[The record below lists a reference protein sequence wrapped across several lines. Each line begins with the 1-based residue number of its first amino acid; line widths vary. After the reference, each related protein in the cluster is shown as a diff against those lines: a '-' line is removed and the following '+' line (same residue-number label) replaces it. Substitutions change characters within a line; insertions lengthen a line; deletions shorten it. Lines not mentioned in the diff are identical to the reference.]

1 MKKFLIISLI
11 SFFAC
16 LVSFEGAIAQTHRTH
31 ERPAQTTRILFV
43 FDASLSMYGRWDGE
57 PKITIARRLMHDLLD
72 SLRHTENLQM
82 ALRVYGHQHQFPPQV
97 CDDTRLEVPFG
108 RDNVDRLKHKI
119 QTIVPRGT
127 TPIALSLE
135 RSADDFPPCAD
146 CRNIIILVT
155 DGIEECGGD
164 PCEVSL
170 RLQQQGIV
178 LKPFVIGVGDGMR
191 DAFECV
197 GTYFDARDQEEFRYA
212 LNVAIH
218 KALNPTTAQVNLL
231 DIEGYP
237 VETDVNMT
245 FYNKMTG
252 EIMHNLIH
260 TINARGFPDT
270 LDLDPLVD
278 YRMDVHTIPPVSVD
292 SFGLSI
298 GKHNVVGVDAPQGY
312 LQVVFQGRG
321 HRDHFVNSIV
331 RKNEEMAT
339 LNVQEIGKKER
350 YLVGSYDLEILTRP
364 RIYVEGIR
372 VRQSHTTTVEIP
384 TPGLVMMRMGTHGY
398 GSIYKREGN
407 DSLTWV
413 YNLPE
418 DQQQKSL
425 FLLPG
430 HYKVVFRAR
439 SIMQARYT
447 REVDFEVQPG
457 RAITVNIYN

>member
-1 MKKFLIISLI
+1 MRKVFICSLLCVFTFILIQGEA
-11 SFFAC
+11 F
-16 LVSFEGAIAQTHRTH
+16 AQTHH
-31 ERPAQTTRILFV
+31 SQSRPAQTTRILFV

-57 PKITIARRLMHDLLD
+57 AKITIARRLMHDLLD
-72 SLRHTENLQM
+72 SLRHTDNLQM

-108 RDNVDRLKHKI
+108 HDNVDRLKHKI
-119 QTIVPRGT
+119 KTIVPRGT

-135 RSADDFPPCAD
+135 KAAGDFPHCAD
-146 CRNIIILVT
+146 CRNIIILIT

-170 RLQQQGIV
+170 RLQQHGIF
-178 LKPFVIGVGDGMR
+178 LKPFIIGVGDGMR
-191 DAFECV
+191 EAFECV
-197 GTYFDARDQEEFRYA
+197 GTYFDARDQEGFRYA

-231 DIEGYP
+231 DIEGHP

-245 FYNKMTG
+245 FYNKTTG
-252 EIMHNLIH
+252 VMMHNLIH
-260 TINARGFPDT
+260 TINAKGFPDT
-270 LDLDPLVD
+270 LDLDPMVD
-278 YRMDVHTIPPVSVD
+278 YQMAVHTIPPISVD
-292 SFGLSI
+292 SFGLST
-298 GKHNVVGVDAPQGY
+298 GKHNIIGLDAPQGY
-312 LQVVFQGRG
+312 LQVAFQGRG
-321 HRDHFVNSIV
+321 HRDHFVNCII
-331 RKNEEMAT
+331 RKNGEMNT
-339 LNVQEIGKKER
+339 LNVQEIGKKEK

-384 TPGLVMMRMGTHGY
+384 TPGLVMVRMGTMGY
-398 GSIYKREGN
+398 GSVYKYEDN

-418 DQQQKSL
+418 DQQQQSL

-439 SIMQARYT
+439 SITQARYT
-447 REVDFEVQPG
+447 REVDFEVRPG
-457 RAITVNIYN
+457 RAITVSIYN